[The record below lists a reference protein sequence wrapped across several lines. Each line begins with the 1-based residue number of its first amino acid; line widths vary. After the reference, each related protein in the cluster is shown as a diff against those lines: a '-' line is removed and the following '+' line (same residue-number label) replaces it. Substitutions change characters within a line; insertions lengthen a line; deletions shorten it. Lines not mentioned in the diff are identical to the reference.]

1 LNAIAPK
8 KLKLPKRISTAL
20 LNSLASGVVP
30 RVGVEHLSVGRDA
43 ELATLQQDLNN
54 VAEGGAAFRLV
65 IGRYG
70 AGKSFLLQSI
80 RSLAM
85 DQGFVVADADIT
97 PERRL
102 TGSNGEARATYR
114 ELLHNLATKSRP
126 DGGALSIILERWI
139 AGIQS
144 QVVEESGKRP
154 QDEGFDG
161 LVEDKIRS
169 VIHTIA
175 DLVNGFEFANV
186 IIAYWNAYRSDD
198 DRTKESVLRWLR
210 GEFSTKTESR
220 QAIGVRVIID
230 DDTWYDYIKLIAKF
244 VADIGYKGLLIILDE
259 AIHLTKI
266 TTSISRQN
274 NYDKLLAMF
283 NDTLQGRVS
292 NLGIFIGGTPQFLE
306 DPRRGLFSDPAWQRR
321 TQQNR
326 LLSTSGVTDAIAPVV
341 RLEPLSDESLLG
353 LMERLASIHQCHYEY
368 ESRLTIA
375 DLESILRVMRSRIGG
390 PAGAASL
397 LTPGE
402 LVRDFTG
409 VLNVLYQ
416 NPSMSIDAV
425 LNQKPHV
432 TVRSE
437 KSPNIS
443 EEFAEF
449 TL

>member
-1 LNAIAPK
+1 LSAIAPPS
-8 KLKLPKRISTAL
+8 LKLPKRISTAL
-20 LNSLASGVVP
+20 LTALASGVVP
-30 RVGVEHLSVGRDA
+30 RTGVEHLSVGRDA
-43 ELATLQQDLNN
+43 ELATLQQDLDN
-54 VAEGGAAFRLV
+54 VAAGGGAFRLV

-80 RSLAM
+80 RSQAM
-85 DQGFVVADADIT
+85 EQGFVVADADIT

-102 TGSNGEARATYR
+102 VGSNGEARATYR

-126 DGGALSIILERWI
+126 DGGALPIILERWI

-144 QVVEESGKRP
+144 QVIAESEKTP
-154 QDEGFDG
+154 QDEGFDL

-169 VIHTIA
+169 VIQTIA
-175 DLVNGFEFANV
+175 DLVNGFEFSNV
-186 IIAYWNAYRSDD
+186 IIAYWNAYRKDD

-230 DDTWYDYIKLIAKF
+230 DDTWYDYIKLIGRF

-283 NDTLQGRVS
+283 NDTLQGRV
-292 NLGIFIGGTPQFLE
+292 NHLGIFIGGTPQFLE

-326 LLSTSGVTDAIAPVV
+326 LLSTSSVNDAIAPVV

-353 LMERLASIHQCHYEY
+353 LMERLSSIHQCHYGY
-368 ESRLTIA
+368 EKRLNQSE
-375 DLESILRVMRSRIGG
+375 LQHVLQVMRSRIGG
-390 PAGAASL
+390 GTGAASL

-409 VLNVLYQ
+409 VLNVLHQ
-416 NPSMSIDAV
+416 NPTISLDAV
-425 LNQKPHV
+425 LQQEPV
-432 TVRSE
+432 VQRSAADA
-437 KSPNIS
+437 SVS

>member
-1 LNAIAPK
+1 LSAIATPP
-8 KLKLPKRISTAL
+8 LKLPKRISTAL
-20 LNSLASGVVP
+20 LNALASGVVP
-30 RVGVEHLSVGRDA
+30 RAGIEHLSVGRDT
-43 ELATLQQDLNN
+43 ELATLQQDLDHM
-54 VAEGGAAFRLV
+54 AAGGGAFRLV

-80 RSLAM
+80 RSMAM
-85 DQGFVVADADIT
+85 EQGFVVADADIT

-102 TGSNGEARATYR
+102 VGSNGEARATYR
-114 ELLHNLATKSRP
+114 ELLHHLSTKSRP
-126 DGGALSIILERWI
+126 DGGALPIILERWI

-144 QVVEESGKRP
+144 QVVEESQKTP
-154 QDEGFDG
+154 QDEGFDA

-169 VIHTIA
+169 VIQTIA
-175 DLVNGFEFANV
+175 DLVNGFEFSNV
-186 IIAYWNAYRSDD
+186 IIAYWNAYRAED

-230 DDTWYDYIKLIAKF
+230 DDSWYDYIKLIGKF

-283 NDTLQGRVS
+283 NDTLQGRV
-292 NLGIFIGGTPQFLE
+292 NHLGIFIGGTPQFLE

-326 LLSTSGVTDAIAPVV
+326 LLATSNVTDAIAPVV
-341 RLEPLSDESLLG
+341 RLEPLSDDSLIG
-353 LMERLASIHQCHYEY
+353 LMERLGSIHQCHYGY
-368 ESRLTIA
+368 EKRLSHSE
-375 DLESILRVMRSRIGG
+375 LNQVLQVMRSRIGG
-390 PAGAASL
+390 GTGTASL

-409 VLNVLYQ
+409 VLNVLHQ
-416 NPSMSIDAV
+416 NPKLSIDAV
-425 LNQKPHV
+425 LQKETEV
-432 TVRSE
+432 KIESSNE
-437 KSPNIS
+437 SSIS
-443 EEFAEF
+443 QEFAEF